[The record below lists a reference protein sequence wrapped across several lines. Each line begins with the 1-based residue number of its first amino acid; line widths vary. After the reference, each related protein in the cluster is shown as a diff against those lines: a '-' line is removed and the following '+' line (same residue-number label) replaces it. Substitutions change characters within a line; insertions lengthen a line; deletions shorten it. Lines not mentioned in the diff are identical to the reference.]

1 MRDQAKAI
9 YKQITVADGDDQ
21 QLYNRTVAAF
31 ATYFKPQSTEIHYMI
46 MFSKCNQ
53 KTGETNENLIR
64 DLHDLSLKCGWDE
77 DHRKSEMSTQLSAGI
92 ADKTLSQELQL
103 DPNFTVDVIT

>member
-9 YKQITVADGDDQ
+9 YKQITVADGDQ

-53 KTGETNENLIR
+53 K
-64 DLHDLSLKCGWDE
+64 
-77 DHRKSEMSTQLSAGI
+77 
-92 ADKTLSQELQL
+92 
-103 DPNFTVDVIT
+103 